1 MAFLSELAIVSSSSQ
16 ECLLWKLTCKS
27 IHNYCKFQNYSV
39 YQLSDLSSPTKSP
52 ITHDG
57 LSNQYN
63 YWLSR
68 VPSELIDFL
77 IKIQTLWD
85 QGLLL
90 ELIDSDQHTISCDQ
104 ELLSELIDSLIDT
117 QTSCDQELS
126 SELID
131 SLIIPQLLV
140 IRSSH
145 QSSLTPLLTHKLY
158 KIRSFYQSS
167 LTPTLRYKLPGIKS
181 SHQSSLIP

>member
-16 ECLLWKLTCKS
+16 QCLLWKLTCKTLS
-27 IHNYCKFQNYSV
+27 NYCKFQNYSV

-52 ITHDG
+52 ITHEG

-77 IKIQTLWD
+77 IKIQTSWD

-104 ELLSELIDSLIDT
+104 ELSSELIDSLIDT
-117 QTSCDQELS
+117 NFLWSGALIRTHWLLDHPTTSCDQELS
-126 SELID
+126 SEFID
-131 SLIIPQLLV
+131 A
-140 IRSSH
+140 
-145 QSSLTPLLTHKLY
+145 PLDTQT
-158 KIRSFYQSS
+158 I
-167 LTPTLRYKLPGIKS
+167 
-181 SHQSSLIP
+181 

>member
-1 MAFLSELAIVSSSSQ
+1 MSQ
-16 ECLLWKLTCKS
+16 AQA
-27 IHNYCKFQNYSV
+27 NNAYCGNSLVRVFTITANFRTT
-39 YQLSDLSSPTKSP
+39 LCITHHPSP

-77 IKIQTLWD
+77 IKIQTSWD

>member
-1 MAFLSELAIVSSSSQ
+1 M
-16 ECLLWKLTCKS
+16 
-27 IHNYCKFQNYSV
+27 
-39 YQLSDLSSPTKSP
+39 YQLSDLASPTKSP

-68 VPSELIDFL
+68 ALSELIDFL
-77 IKIQTLWD
+77 IRIQTSWD

-90 ELIDSDQHTISCDQ
+90 VFIDSDQQTISCDQ
-104 ELLSELIDSLIDT
+104 ELLSEFIDSLIDT

-126 SELID
+126 SEPID
-131 SLIIPQLLV
+131 SLIMPQLLV

-158 KIRSFYQSS
+158 KI
-167 LTPTLRYKLPGIKS
+167 KS

>member
-1 MAFLSELAIVSSSSQ
+1 M
-16 ECLLWKLTCKS
+16 
-27 IHNYCKFQNYSV
+27 
-39 YQLSDLSSPTKSP
+39 YQLSDLASPTKSP

-68 VPSELIDFL
+68 ALSELIDFL
-77 IKIQTLWD
+77 IRIQTSWD

-90 ELIDSDQHTISCDQ
+90 EFIDSDQHTISCDQ
-104 ELLSELIDSLIDT
+104 KLLSELIDSLIDT

-126 SELID
+126 SEPID
-131 SLIIPQLLV
+131 SLIMPQLLV

-158 KIRSFYQSS
+158 KI
-167 LTPTLRYKLPGIKS
+167 KS